1 MTSSLVDAESVLAID
16 FGSVQTRALLFDV
29 VEGQYNFIAAGLAP
43 CTMGAPYFD
52 MLESFHIALN
62 HLRKIT
68 GRTLLD
74 EEEVLIL
81 PGRDDGTGVDRLVI
95 TFSAGEELKIVV
107 TGLLGDVSLES
118 VQRAA
123 STSYARVVDALSL
136 SDRRRSEM
144 QLDALLKTRPDIIIM
159 AGGTDGGASK
169 TIFRLGDLIALTCRL
184 LPREERPEIIYAGN
198 AEIAAKIK
206 EGLGKYATV
215 HLAPNLRPS
224 IDQEDQGPVQSVMAQ
239 VVAEVQGRRTHGLQG
254 LSSISSA
261 PTLPTASAFGRML
274 RFLGQVYD
282 TSKGVL
288 GVDVGASWT
297 TIAAASGKSYA
308 LNVTPA
314 GSGYGAAEVLRQC
327 SLDEIT
333 RWLPVHIQPEE
344 VRDRIFQKSLH
355 PDTVPETL
363 EDLLI
368 EHAVARQAMRLGMAQ
383 TQARWPNIGY
393 SFEPILVSGA
403 VVSRAPTPQQALL
416 MILDGLQ
423 PIGLSTIILDQN
435 GLTPALGA
443 IAAFNSIL
451 PVQVFESGAYVP
463 LATVICPV
471 SSAREGT
478 PIMHARL
485 EYDGGEEDVF
495 EVVKGSLL
503 ALPLR
508 FGMTG
513 KLYLQPLRGT
523 SIDHRLR
530 PSGGFKITGGMCG
543 AVIDARGRPLNL
555 PAEDARRREL
565 LKKWSMALG
574 G

>member
-1 MTSSLVDAESVLAID
+1 MTPSLVDAESVLSID

-52 MLESFHIALN
+52 ALESFHIALD

-74 EEEVLIL
+74 DEELLIL
-81 PGRDDGTGVDRLVI
+81 PGREDGTGVDRLVI
-95 TFSAGEELKIVV
+95 TFSAGEELKLVV

-123 STSYARVVDALSL
+123 SSAYARVVDSISL
-136 SDRRRSEM
+136 SDRRRSDV
-144 QLDALLKTRPDIIIM
+144 QLDALLKARPDLILM

-169 TIFRLGDLIALTCRL
+169 TIFRLADLLALTCRL
-184 LPREERPEIIYAGN
+184 LAREDRPEIIYAGN
-198 AEIAAKIK
+198 QTIATKIK
-206 EGLGKYATV
+206 EGLSKWTTV
-215 HLAPNLRPS
+215 HVAPNLRPT
-224 IDQEDQGPVQSVMAQ
+224 IDLEDPGPAQNILSQ
-239 VVAEVQGRRTHGLQG
+239 VVAQIRSRRTHGLEG
-254 LSSISSA
+254 LSAIASA
-261 PTLPTASAFGRML
+261 PTMPTAAAFGRML

-288 GVDVGASWT
+288 GADVGASWT
-297 TIAAASGKSYA
+297 TIAAASGKTYA
-308 LNVTPA
+308 LNVTPV
-314 GSGYGAAEVLRQC
+314 GSGAGAAEILRQC
-327 SLDEIT
+327 SLAEIT

-355 PDTVPETL
+355 PNTLPETQ
-363 EDLLI
+363 EDLWI

-383 TQARWPNIGY
+383 TFARWPNLGY
-393 SFEPILVSGA
+393 SFEPMLVSGA
-403 VVSRAPTPQQALL
+403 VVTHAPTPQQSL
-416 MILDGLQ
+416 MMVLDGLQ
-423 PIGLSTIILDQN
+423 PIGMSTIILDQN
-435 GLTPALGA
+435 GITPALGA

-451 PVQVFESGAYVP
+451 PVQVFESGAYLP

-478 PIMHARL
+478 PILQARL
-485 EYDGGEEDVF
+485 EYQNGEEDVF

-508 FGMTG
+508 FGVTG
-513 KLYLQPLRGT
+513 NLYLKPLRGT
-523 SIDHRLR
+523 TLDSRLR
-530 PSGGFKITGGMCG
+530 PAGGFKITGGMCG
-543 AVIDARGRPLNL
+543 AIIDARGRPLNL

-565 LKKWSMALG
+565 LKKWAMALG